1 MPKSTIEDENFIQA
15 VVFHL
20 GREEFAFDVSQVK
33 EIIRPLPITRV
44 PKSKPFIEGVINLR
58 GNVISVVDL
67 RKQLHFT
74 AGNKPEQ
81 TRIII
86 LETQG
91 VTFGVIVDSVQ
102 ETRQIPRETIQPPLA
117 LVSGVESEYISGVAK
132 LEGRLISLLQIHKIV
147 LKEQ

>member
-1 MPKSTIEDENFIQA
+1 MPKSNIEDENFIQA

-74 AGNKPEQ
+74 AGNNPEQ
-81 TRIII
+81 ARIII